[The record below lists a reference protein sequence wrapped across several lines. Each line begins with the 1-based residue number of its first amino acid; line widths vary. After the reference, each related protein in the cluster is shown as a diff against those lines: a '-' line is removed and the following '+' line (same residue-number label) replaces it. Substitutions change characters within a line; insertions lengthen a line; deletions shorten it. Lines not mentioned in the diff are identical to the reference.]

1 MQALTIPCAL
11 CFANDKQTSEVHPM
25 SAPRTLNHLLI
36 RYCFAIAGS
45 AAMLVLTAGNTAMAT
60 SKNQT
65 LKNGEMLARE
75 NCSSCHSIYERG
87 ESSNTNAP
95 PFRTLSKRYKLDDLE
110 ESLAEG
116 ITIGH
121 SNANMPHFIF
131 EPDDIGDFIAYLKK
145 LNHQ

>member
-1 MQALTIPCAL
+1 MRHVFIRSAKRIESPRSGQAAL
-11 CFANDKQTSEVHPM
+11 VA
-25 SAPRTLNHLLI
+25 
-36 RYCFAIAGS
+36 
-45 AAMLVLTAGNTAMAT
+45 LVLSVLLLTPYAVLAAP
-60 SKNQT
+60 KAQA

-75 NCSSCHSIYERG
+75 NCAPCHATTEKG
-87 ESSNTNAP
+87 ESPNAKAP

-131 EPDDIGDFIAYLKK
+131 EPEDIGDLIAYLKK
-145 LNHQ
+145 LNRQ